1 VARTT
6 RVPLREVV
14 SLAEAEARRQH
25 APPVNDPPDD
35 DDRPA

>member
-1 VARTT
+1 
-6 RVPLREVV
+6 VPLREVV

-25 APPVNDPPDD
+25 TPPTGDAPDD